1 MIKAKQVSIKKNK
14 CHTVHI
20 NDLDPFLLDIK
31 KKSSKDIDI
40 YYINYIQEN
49 LNSSNPLRIKTDSA
63 TGYFKEKNN
72 KKYLI
77 LDSTKEYERAWSE
90 IRSEIKRING
100 EKKVFYEKNYCK
112 IGIITEDDLHLKES
126 LKFITLI
133 VNINLVLW
141 ANNKLYP
148 QIYLDECFYELRI

>member
-1 MIKAKQVSIKKNK
+1 M
-14 CHTVHI
+14 
-20 NDLDPFLLDIK
+20 
-31 KKSSKDIDI
+31 
-40 YYINYIQEN
+40 
-49 LNSSNPLRIKTDSA
+49 RIKTDSA
-63 TGYFKEKNN
+63 TGYFKEKND

-100 EKKVFYEKNYCK
+100 GKKVFYEKNYCK